1 VNVKINRVEHR
12 GGYKLVH
19 ADGPNGD
26 VIAKVDSNSALD
38 AGKTARLSFH
48 PERTY
53 IYRDSK
59 LCGSVSVKGA

>member
-1 VNVKINRVEHR
+1 
-12 GGYKLVH
+12 
-19 ADGPNGD
+19 
-26 VIAKVDSNSALD
+26 VDSNSALD
-38 AGKTARLSFH
+38 AGKTAQLSFH